1 MAKKPKQKNS
11 GTGQTVLL
19 PAMFNNLTLLKDG
32 SVNLKFDTRELSGEE
47 ISALLGYRNTEGWLQ
62 FSQNNE
68 FKAPPK
74 ENAKTDNASPSE
86 RMRDVIYA
94 LYKDR
99 NAEGTFETYY
109 ATRMEQLIEL
119 LKTKFTK

>member
-1 MAKKPKQKNS
+1 MARKTKKVNS
-11 GTGQTVLL
+11 GTGETILL
-19 PAMFNNLTLLKDG
+19 PAMFDNLSLRKDG
-32 SVNLKFDTRELSGEE
+32 SVNLKFDTRELSGDE
-47 ISALLGYRNTEGWLQ
+47 ITKILGYRNTEGWLQ

-74 ENAKTDNASPSE
+74 ENAKTDMESPSE

-99 NAEGTFETYY
+99 NADGTFETFY
-109 ATRMEQLIEL
+109 ATWMEKLIEV
-119 LKTKFTK
+119 LKQKFTK

>member
-1 MAKKPKQKNS
+1 MAKKTKQKNS

-19 PAMFNNLTLLKDG
+19 PAMFDNLTLRKDG
-32 SVNLKFDTRELSGEE
+32 SVSLKFDTRELSGEE
-47 ISALLGYRNTEGWLQ
+47 IQALLGYRNTEGWLQ

-74 ENAKTDNASPSE
+74 ENAKTDMESPSE

-99 NAEGTFETYY
+99 NADGTFETFY
-109 ATRMEQLIEL
+109 ATWMEKLIEV
-119 LKTKFTK
+119 LKQKFTK

>member
-1 MAKKPKQKNS
+1 MAKKTKKVNS
-11 GTGQTVLL
+11 GTGETILL
-19 PAMFNNLTLLKDG
+19 PAMFDNLSLRKDG
-32 SVNLKFDTRELSGEE
+32 SVNLKFDTRELSGNE
-47 ISALLGYRNTEGWLQ
+47 ITKILGYRNTEGWLQ

-99 NAEGTFETYY
+99 NVEGTFETYY
-109 ATRMEQLIEL
+109 ATKMEQLIEL